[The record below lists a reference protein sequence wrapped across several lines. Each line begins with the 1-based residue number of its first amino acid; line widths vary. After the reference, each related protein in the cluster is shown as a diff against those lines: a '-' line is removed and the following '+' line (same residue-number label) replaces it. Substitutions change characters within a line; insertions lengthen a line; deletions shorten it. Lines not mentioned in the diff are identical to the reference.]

1 MARLILLGTASA
13 VPDPL
18 HENTHM
24 ALVGEQGT
32 VLVDCVG
39 TPAVRLAQAGIAIE
53 SVTDLIATHFHPDH
67 VAGIPLLLM
76 NMWLSGRRAGL
87 RIYGLHH
94 CLKRLEDVMAGYSW
108 ENWPDFFPVAFHR
121 LPERELMPVLEN
133 DEVRILAS
141 PVRHLIPTIGL
152 RFEGKASGKVIA
164 YSCDTEPCA
173 AVVELARGADL
184 LIHEASGPSPGHSTA
199 ALAGAIA
206 QEAGA
211 RSLLL
216 IHFPPGEGAGVA
228 LPAEARTEFT
238 GEVAVAQDLA
248 SFEL

>member
-1 MARLILLGTASA
+1 MARLVLLGTASA
-13 VPDPL
+13 VPDPV
-18 HENTHM
+18 HENTHL
-24 ALVGEQGT
+24 AVVGDQGT

-39 TPAVRLAQAGIAIE
+39 TPAVRLPQAGIAIE
-53 SVTDLIATHFHPDH
+53 SVTDLVATHFHPDH

-76 NMWLSGRRAGL
+76 NMWLSGRREGL

-94 CLKRLEDVMAGYSW
+94 CLKRVEDMMASYNW

-121 LPERELMPVLEN
+121 LPERERMPLLET

-152 RFEGKASGKVIA
+152 RFEGKVSGRSIA
-164 YSCDTEPCA
+164 YSCDTEPCQM
-173 AVVELARGADL
+173 VVELARGADL
-184 LIHEASGPSPGHSTA
+184 LIHEASGASAGHSTA
-199 ALAGAIA
+199 AQAGSIA
-206 QEAGA
+206 REAGV

-216 IHFPPGEGAGVA
+216 IHYSPGEGDA
-228 LPAEARTEFT
+228 LRREASAEFA
-238 GEVAVAQDLA
+238 GEVALAQDLA

>member
-24 ALVGEQGT
+24 AVVSSQGT

-39 TPAVRLAQAGIAIE
+39 TPAVRLPRAGIAIE
-53 SVTDLIATHFHPDH
+53 SVTDVIATHFHPDH

-94 CLKRLEDVMAGYSW
+94 CLKRLEDMMAAYNW
-108 ENWPDFFPVAFHR
+108 ENWPGFFPVAFHR
-121 LPERELMPVLEN
+121 LPEREHMPVLET
-133 DEVRILAS
+133 EELRIVAS
-141 PVRHLIPTIGL
+141 PVRHLVPTIGL
-152 RFEGKASGKVIA
+152 RMESKITGKVIA
-164 YSCDTEPCA
+164 YSCDTEPCP
-173 AVVELARGADL
+173 AVVDLAHGADL
-184 LIHEASGPSPGHSTA
+184 LIHEASGLSPGHSTA
-199 ALAGAIA
+199 AQAGAIA

-211 RSLLL
+211 RALLL
-216 IHFPPGEGAGVA
+216 IHFPPGDGVA
-228 LPAEARTEFT
+228 ASLRAEAASEFS
-238 GEVAVAQDLA
+238 GDVEVAQDLA